1 MSTQNTQQST
11 STSTSINDATSSNDY
26 KNLLNEIKNTIDRND
41 ILFKQIQQANYP
53 NAGNYTSDLLNY
65 KIDTQVSD
73 LTRARQTVWDFVN
86 KKYQENSK
94 LRSFYFNEIRKADTH
109 INEITEQQQTL
120 LDSIAKKQLLNT
132 TSNTSIKQQKYILDK
147 KTYYLFLYKLLS
159 FIQIII
165 LIFITLCITGL
176 ISRATCLIIIVIILL
191 ATLAFTAYYV
201 FYVNIGR
208 SAFSWGK
215 FEHDNSIK
223 SKGGQCT
230 TDSEGIT
237 PADKQR
243 AETDIKIK
251 ELIKQNMSTTKCKEP
266 EPAPAP
272 APATATATTRS
283 QTQTQT
289 PATTRSQTQTPATT
303 RSL

>member
-1 MSTQNTQQST
+1 MSSTQTTRPQQSSNST

-73 LTRARQTVWDFVN
+73 LTRTRQTVWDFVN

-109 INEITEQQQTL
+109 INEITEQQQEL

-165 LIFITLCITGL
+165 LIFLILCITGI

-191 ATLAFTAYYV
+191 ATLAFTGYYV

-223 SKGGQCT
+223 SKDGQCT
-230 TDSEGIT
+230 TDSEGLT

-251 ELIKQNMSTTKCKEP
+251 ELIKQNMSATKCE
-266 EPAPAP
+266 APVSP
-272 APATATATTRS
+272 VSPVSPSPSTTRAS
-283 QTQTQT
+283 A
-289 PATTRSQTQTPATT
+289 PSTTRPSAPSTT
-303 RSL
+303 RA